1 MSEMNFNEFA
11 KKTLKRSDLLIRAVG
26 IKTFSAVI
34 RDTPVGDPDLW
45 QSSWLDTKDRATVH
59 NNPHLEGYVGGR
71 LRANWNCSLGVAN
84 TATSE
89 STAHGG
95 AIPAMTKTVEGADR
109 KDTLWL
115 SNSLPYAARIEYD
128 GHSKQAPEGMVRR
141 NVTRI
146 KRIISGELRKL
157 KGTS

>member
-1 MSEMNFNEFA
+1 MSEVDFNEFA
-11 KKTLKRSDLLIRAVG
+11 RKTLERADKLIRAVG

-45 QSSWLDTKDRATVH
+45 KGTKKDAKGRGKGPA
-59 NNPHLEGYVGGR
+59 GYVGGR
-71 LRANWNCSLGVAN
+71 LRANWNCSLGAAD

-89 STAHGG
+89 STAHAG
-95 AIPAMTKTVEGADR
+95 AIPAVTKTCEEADR

-115 SNSLPYAARIEYD
+115 SNSLPYAARIEYE

-146 KRIISGELRKL
+146 KRIISGELRNL
-157 KGTS
+157 KG